1 LYFSQ
6 NIITIM
12 RSRSVRLVVHVARMR
27 AKKCEQNFSWVKL
40 KRRKPTYRRRRRRRR
55 RIIKWILKKWTG
67 YTNLRTDTSGWLL

>member
-1 LYFSQ
+1 
-6 NIITIM
+6 
-12 RSRSVRLVVHVARMR
+12 MR

-40 KRRKPTYRRRRRRRR
+40 KRRKPTYRRRRRWRR